1 MNIAA
6 VETYIEDA
14 TDIINSSPQLDE
26 ANTKAAILRD
36 FLEILGWEIPTNT
49 QLEYSVEAFGRTYKV
64 DYALVLEGTPVAFIE
79 AKGTDTRLN
88 PDHDEQLSSYMTNE
102 NVNYGILTNGEQYRF
117 FQRSVDAENVDVQVI
132 ADVQLKELPNHLPVL
147 RAYQKG
153 KIESGASAKI
163 LRRINQLQ
171 RARETLRADKERLST
186 KLSELLSE
194 QVSDSIQ
201 PFAETQSKEM
211 IDRLIEDINE
221 EIDID
226 DSDSDGSTPNPDDG
240 EGPLEPI
247 KNHTAG
253 TISRSEL
260 TGDRDMKVAV
270 FPTQESGLTFLK
282 ENNAWGFVR
291 VGSEFEYV
299 AMYLTSGV
307 REVRYVA
314 RVKDTVSPNE
324 ADLERPP
331 LAYVNR
337 EEIADTKKVVRFE
350 PNSLY
355 ELEDPV
361 PYESAYP
368 QSLQYTTLGKLRTAE
383 TTDDML

>member
-132 ADVQLKELPNHLPVL
+132 ADVQLKELPNQLPVL

-163 LRRINQLQ
+163 LRRALVNRQK
-171 RARETLRADKERLST
+171 AFD
-186 KLSELLSE
+186 
-194 QVSDSIQ
+194 
-201 PFAETQSKEM
+201 F
-211 IDRLIEDINE
+211 
-221 EIDID
+221 
-226 DSDSDGSTPNPDDG
+226 
-240 EGPLEPI
+240 
-247 KNHTAG
+247 
-253 TISRSEL
+253 
-260 TGDRDMKVAV
+260 
-270 FPTQESGLTFLK
+270 
-282 ENNAWGFVR
+282 
-291 VGSEFEYV
+291 
-299 AMYLTSGV
+299 
-307 REVRYVA
+307 
-314 RVKDTVSPNE
+314 TVS
-324 ADLERPP
+324 R
-331 LAYVNR
+331 LA
-337 EEIADTKKVVRFE
+337 
-350 PNSLY
+350 
-355 ELEDPV
+355 
-361 PYESAYP
+361 
-368 QSLQYTTLGKLRTAE
+368 
-383 TTDDML
+383 